1 MRSRLIGFSILS
13 LTALAAGCG
22 SGTGAVGRVSGTVKF
37 QGQPLTSGEV
47 VFHCK
52 NGEQVGCHITAQG
65 TYELANVPVGSARII
80 VKTHPFV
87 PPGLK
92 KSGPGASTAKPP
104 EENSSYIALPARY
117 GDPAKSGLTLD
128 VKPGDQQYEIVLAR

>member
-1 MRSRLIGFSILS
+1 MCSRFAGFAVLS
-13 LTALAAGCG
+13 LAVLAVAGCG
-22 SGTGAVGRVSGTVKF
+22 PGAVGRVSGTVKY

-65 TYELANVPVGSARII
+65 TYELANVPVGFARII
-80 VKTHPFV
+80 VKTHPYV

-92 KSGPGASTAKPP
+92 KSGPGASAAPAV
-104 EENSSYIALPARY
+104 EGSSFTPLPARY
-117 GDPAKSGLTLD
+117 GDPEKSGLIHD
-128 VKPGDQQYEIVLAR
+128 VKPGEQRYDIALTP